1 MVALTQDA
9 AGAADWQQMLAAAG
23 MDTLAWPAFDVVA
36 EPDAAVLQVFGR
48 ETMAAAQAAEAPLCV
63 CCPVRRPYACWRL
76 RCSVQAG
83 PGLPGCGRRYR
94 GQAVH
99 ACFAR

>member
-63 CCPVRRPYACWRL
+63 VLPSPAAVRLLAAALQRAGRPWPAGVCPSP
-76 RCSVQAG
+76 
-83 PGLPGCGRRYR
+83 P
-94 GQAVH
+94 
-99 ACFAR
+99 